1 MLHFNLLLNRVGCCI
16 LISDEFFPRLMS
28 GYNEEDIIL
37 PTAYFYAALAAG
49 IAAVVVFLVLRVKCG
64 GLKGLY
70 SKAIASFFFLLTALC
85 AAAANPGH
93 GVYAV
98 LIVFGLVLGLSG
110 DIWLDLKWIYEKDME
125 KFLNAGFIAFMIG
138 HVFYIG
144 AIYKF
149 AGNWSVLTAV
159 LPIIISVVVA
169 IGNVIVSEK
178 LLKLKFGKF
187 RTIVGVYTFF
197 LFMTFAVSAVAMLNN
212 SFAKQ
217 WILMSAGGL
226 LFAFSDA
233 VLSTMYFKEGG
244 NTKANIIINHV
255 SYYAAQ
261 FVIASSVL
269 FIK

>member
-16 LISDEFFPRLMS
+16 LISDEFFPRLMGVQRG
-28 GYNEEDIIL
+28 GYHFVNSI
-37 PTAYFYAALAAG
+37 
-49 IAAVVVFLVLRVKCG
+49 FLCRARGRHRG
-64 GLKGLY
+64 GRRFPCPAREIRRAGLY
-70 SKAIASFFFLLTALC
+70 SKAIASFFFLLTALS
-85 AAAANPGH
+85 AAAVNPGH
-93 GVYAV
+93 EVYAG

-138 HVFYIG
+138 HLFYIG

-149 AGNWSVLTAV
+149 AGNWSVLTVV
-159 LPIIISVVVA
+159 LPVIISVVVA

-217 WILMSAGGL
+217 WILTAVGGI
-226 LFAFSDA
+226 LFILSDA
-233 VLSTMYFKEGG
+233 VLSNMYFKEGG
-244 NTKANIIINHV
+244 NTKPNVVINHTL
-255 SYYAAQ
+255 YYAAQ
-261 FVIASSVL
+261 FIIASSVL

>member
-1 MLHFNLLLNRVGCCI
+1 MLYTRLRVN
-16 LISDEFFPRLMS
+16 FPPPCGGYES
-28 GYNEEDIIL
+28 GGY
-37 PTAYFYAALAAG
+37 YF
-49 IAAVVVFLVLRVKCG
+49 VNSVFLCRTCG
-64 GLKGLY
+64 GNGGGSRFPCPASEVRRLQGAF
-70 SKAIASFFFLLTALC
+70 SKATASFFFLLTALC

-98 LIVFGLVLGLSG
+98 LIVFGLALGLSG
-110 DIWLDLKWIYEKDME
+110 DIWLDLKWIYKADAD

-138 HVFYIG
+138 HLFYIG
-144 AIYKF
+144 AVF
-149 AGNWSVLTAV
+149 ASCGKWTALSVLLPVTASV
-159 LPIIISVVVA
+159 IVSLGNIIIS
-169 IGNVIVSEK
+169 EK
-178 LLKLKFGKF
+178 LMKLKFGKF
-187 RTIVGVYTFF
+187 RAIVGAYTFL
-197 LFMTFAVSAVAMLNN
+197 LFMTFAVSFSAMILN

-261 FVIASSVL
+261 FIIASSVL

>member
-1 MLHFNLLLNRVGCCI
+1 
-16 LISDEFFPRLMS
+16 MS
-28 GYNEEDIIL
+28 
-37 PTAYFYAALAAG
+37 TAYFCAALAAG
-49 IAAVVVFLVLRVKCG
+49 MAAVAVFLVLRVKCG
-64 GLKGLY
+64 GFKGLF
-70 SKAIASFFFLLTALC
+70 SKATASFFFLLTALC

-98 LIVFGLVLGLSG
+98 LIVFGLALGLSG
-110 DIWLDLKWIYEKDME
+110 DIWLDLKWIYKTDAD

-138 HVFYIG
+138 HLFYIG
-144 AIYKF
+144 AVF
-149 AGNWSVLTAV
+149 ASCGKWTALSVLLPVTASV
-159 LPIIISVVVA
+159 IVSLGNIIIS
-169 IGNVIVSEK
+169 EK
-178 LLKLKFGKF
+178 LMKLKFGKF
-187 RTIVGVYTFF
+187 RAIVGAYTFL
-197 LFMTFAVSAVAMLNN
+197 LFMTFAVSFSAMILN

-261 FVIASSVL
+261 FIIASSVL

>member
-1 MLHFNLLLNRVGCCI
+1 
-16 LISDEFFPRLMS
+16 MS
-28 GYNEEDIIL
+28 
-37 PTAYFYAALAAG
+37 TAYFCAALAAG
-49 IAAVVVFLVLRVKCG
+49 IAAVVVFLVLRVKYG

-70 SKAIASFFFLLTALC
+70 SKAIASFFFLLTALS
-85 AAAANPGH
+85 AAAVNPGH
-93 GVYAV
+93 EVYAG

-187 RTIVGVYTFF
+187 RTIVGV
-197 LFMTFAVSAVAMLNN
+197 
-212 SFAKQ
+212 
-217 WILMSAGGL
+217 
-226 LFAFSDA
+226 
-233 VLSTMYFKEGG
+233 
-244 NTKANIIINHV
+244 
-255 SYYAAQ
+255 
-261 FVIASSVL
+261 
-269 FIK
+269 